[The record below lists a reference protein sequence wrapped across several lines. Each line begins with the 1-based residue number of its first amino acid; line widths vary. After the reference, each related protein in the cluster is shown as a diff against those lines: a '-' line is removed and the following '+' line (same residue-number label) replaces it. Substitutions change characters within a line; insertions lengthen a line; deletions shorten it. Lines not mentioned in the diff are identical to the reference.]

1 MILLGGDGN
10 EVQEDLLDYMNND
23 RKEVVI
29 LHDEVSALYDE
40 ALTFED
46 DETMYAF
53 LIESVIPKS
62 RELVEKAESISVET
76 EEVRKIHELYLS
88 AINQQ
93 DQAFTIML
101 SALESGDFETIALAN
116 EKLDEARASMRE
128 HNAALENLAKEN
140 DVELI
145 D

>member
-1 MILLGGDGN
+1 
-10 EVQEDLLDYMNND
+10 
-23 RKEVVI
+23 
-29 LHDEVSALYDE
+29 YDE

-53 LIESVIPKS
+53 LLESVIPKS

-93 DQAFTIML
+93 NQAFTIML